1 MGIYIFTEEKIVKRG
16 IGNFLWNCIEEKKI
30 KKKELCKGLCSQSEL
45 SKIKQKSAT
54 KNSCKI
60 LKKAEKNI
68 SINEFIKQAVSN
80 YLKTC

>member
-45 SKIKQKSAT
+45 SKILVES
-54 KNSCKI
+54 KI
-60 LKKAEKNI
+60 FSHFVMQPLLERMGI
-68 SINEFIKQAVSN
+68 STDSFA
-80 YLKTC
+80 